1 MSFISNI
8 KGKGESNINLR
19 FWIVSILFCLSIF
32 FCSCESGQD
41 TEFHPVNSDLPT
53 ITVSKS
59 DGTSDVPAQ
68 ESTLTDSQA
77 HGTTETP
84 VETESETAVTNSTND
99 GEDTA
104 KYTPNY

>member
-1 MSFISNI
+1 M
-8 KGKGESNINLR
+8 NLR
-19 FWIVSILFCLSIF
+19 FWVVSVLSCLSIL

-53 ITVSKS
+53 ITASQS
-59 DGTSDVPAQ
+59 DGASDAPTQ
-68 ESTLTDSQA
+68 ESVLTDSQP
-77 HGTTETP
+77 HDTTETP
-84 VETESETAVTNSTND
+84 VETESETAMTNGTND